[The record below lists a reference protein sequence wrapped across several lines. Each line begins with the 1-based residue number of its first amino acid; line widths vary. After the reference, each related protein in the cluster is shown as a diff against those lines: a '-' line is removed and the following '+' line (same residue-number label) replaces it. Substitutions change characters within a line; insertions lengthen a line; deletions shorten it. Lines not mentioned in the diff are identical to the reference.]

1 MRLALTKG
9 TLQIPPTYF
18 AVQQALALHAIMP
31 DVEVH
36 AFTFASDVRD
46 PQVRAALPVTDAVP
60 ARLGPLALAR
70 GVRSRLAWIASRHLS
85 AQIRDWSP
93 DLIHQ
98 HAATWSLPAV
108 RAARSLGVPLVT
120 TLHGIDA
127 FGGSVARAVISP
139 SARAAAH
146 WMQRNLDAAGRESDA
161 VLAVSRYLADVAV
174 RNAVPT
180 RALHVHYQGVDTD
193 WFTPGE
199 PGEHGQTR
207 ARDGRAGSRVPEWS
221 RACDHSRELLFVGA
235 LSPLK
240 GVLDLLAVTDSLA
253 DRHPHR
259 LTIVGDGPLA
269 PQVRAAAMRH
279 PDRVRWL
286 GPLDRA
292 GVRECMRAAD
302 ALVLP
307 TRTMADGRAEAA
319 GLVLLEAQACAT
331 PVVVNAVGG
340 TPEMMVD
347 GVTGLAT
354 REGDRDSLADAL
366 TRILT
371 LPGGDLTAM
380 GQEARAWVVAERS
393 LSGSVERLRRIY
405 ATLLD
410 G

>member
-1 MRLALTKG
+1 MRLALSKG

-18 AVQQALALHAIMP
+18 AVQHALALHAATP
-31 DVEVH
+31 DVEVR

-46 PQVRAALPVTDAVP
+46 PEVRAALPVTDVVP
-60 ARLGPLALAR
+60 ARLGPLALPR
-70 GVRSRLAWIASRHLS
+70 GVRARLAWVAAGHLS
-85 AQIRDWSP
+85 ARIREWSP

-108 RAARSLGVPLVT
+108 RAARDLGVPLVT
-120 TLHGIDA
+120 TLHGADA
-127 FGGSVARAVISP
+127 FGGSLAGTPASP
-139 SARAAAH
+139 SEWAAAR
-146 WMQRNLDAAGRESDA
+146 WRQRNLDAAGRESDA

-174 RNAVPT
+174 RNGVPARAVQ
-180 RALHVHYQGVDTD
+180 VHHQGVDTD
-193 WFTPGE
+193 WFTPG
-199 PGEHGQTR
+199 
-207 ARDGRAGSRVPEWS
+207 GRREAGEWS
-221 RACDHSRELLFVGA
+221 RANDHSRDLLFVGA

-240 GVLDLLAVTDSLA
+240 GVPDLLAVTESLA

-259 LTIVGDGPLA
+259 LTLVGEGPLA
-269 PQVRAAAMRH
+269 PQVRDAAARH
-279 PDRVRWL
+279 PDRVRWV

-292 GVRECMRAAD
+292 GVRDCLRASD

-307 TRTMADGRAEAA
+307 TRTMSGGRAEAA

-354 REGDRDSLADAL
+354 RDGDRDSLADAL

-371 LPGGDLTAM
+371 LPGDDLAAM

-393 LSGSVERLRRIY
+393 LSGSVERLRQIY
-405 ATLLD
+405 AALL
-410 G
+410 GG